1 MLMNLTN
8 QQLADVFTDIAD
20 RLEIQGEVV
29 FKTRAYRTI
38 AETLSSYPR
47 PIHDVWQAGE
57 LDGVPGVG
65 KAIRDKLDELLRTG
79 RLAFHERLRQEVPDG
94 VAAMLRVPNMGPQR
108 VRLVWQSLGVDGID
122 ALETAARAGRLRE
135 LPKMGEKTE
144 QKILAG
150 IASLRRTATGRVR
163 RGDALT
169 LAQSIV
175 ERLSAVPGARR
186 VAFAGSL
193 RRGRDT
199 IGDLD
204 ILAAA
209 RDAAPLMAAFR
220 AVDEVAEVLGSGD
233 TKTSVRLAT
242 GLQADLRVVAPEHWG
257 AALQYFTGSQAHNIR
272 LRELAQK
279 RGLSLN
285 EYALT
290 RASDGQ
296 AFACAEE
303 AEVYERLGLPLIP
316 PELREDRGEIEA
328 ALAGAL
334 PRLIEAA
341 DLRGD
346 LQMHTTWSDGATDV
360 MGMARAAMALGYQYI
375 LITDHTQSLAVANGL
390 TPERVVEQGR
400 EIARV
405 NAELKGRFRVLHGVE
420 VEVKSDGSLDL
431 PDEVLAPLDVVQASV
446 HTGLSQPRDKVTARA
461 LAALRHPHVD
471 ILGHPSGRLINE
483 REGADYD
490 WEAVFHAA
498 AESGAALEINANPA
512 RLDLSEAHARRA
524 VELGCRLTIST
535 DAHAPGEFANMQH
548 GLSVARRAWV
558 APEPVVN
565 TWPVERV
572 LAWAKRHAS

>member
-1 MLMNLTN
+1 MTVTN
-8 QQLADVFTDIAD
+8 QQLADLFTDIAD
-20 RLEIQGEVV
+20 RLEIRGEVV
-29 FKTRAYRTI
+29 FKTRAYRNI

-57 LDGVPGVG
+57 LGEVPGVG
-65 KAIRDKLDELLRTG
+65 KAIHDKLDELLRTG
-79 RLAFHERLRQEVPDG
+79 RLAFYEALKEEVPDG
-94 VAAMLRVPNMGPQR
+94 VAAMLRIPNMGPQR
-108 VRLVWQSLGVDGID
+108 VRLVWQSLGVTSID
-122 ALETAARAGRLRE
+122 ALETAAQAGKLRD

-150 IASLRRTATGRVR
+150 IASLRRSSTGRAR
-163 RGDALT
+163 IGDALPI
-169 LAQSIV
+169 AQSIAA
-175 ERLSAVPGARR
+175 RLAGVPGVVR
-186 VAFAGSL
+186 VAHAGSL
-193 RRGRDT
+193 RRGRET

-204 ILAAA
+204 ILAAT
-209 RDAAPLMAAFR
+209 RDPDPLMAVFR
-220 AVDEVAEVLGSGD
+220 GLDEVAEVLLSGD
-233 TKTSVRLAT
+233 TKTSVRLAG
-242 GLQADLRVVAPEHWG
+242 GLQADLRAVAPEHWG
-257 AALQYFTGSQAHNIR
+257 TALQYFTGSQAHNVR
-272 LRELAQK
+272 LREIAQK

-290 RASDGQ
+290 RAADGR
-296 AFACAEE
+296 AFTCATEE
-303 AEVYERLGLPLIP
+303 EVYDRLGLPHIP

-334 PRLIEAA
+334 PRLVEMA

-431 PDEVLAPLDVVQASV
+431 PDEVLAPLDLVQASV
-446 HTGLSQPRDKVTARA
+446 HTSLSQPREKITARA
-461 LAALRHPHVD
+461 LAALRNPHVD
-471 ILGHPSGRLINE
+471 ILGHPSGRLINA

-490 WEAVFHAA
+490 WEAVFQAA
-498 AESGAALEINANPA
+498 AETGAALEINANPA
-512 RLDLSEAHARRA
+512 RLDLNETHARRA
-524 VELGCRLTIST
+524 IALGCVLTIST
-535 DAHAPGEFANMQH
+535 DAHAPGEFANMQY

-558 APEPVVN
+558 AAESVVN
-565 TWPVERV
+565 TWPLDKV
-572 LAWAKRHAS
+572 LAWAGRSRQ